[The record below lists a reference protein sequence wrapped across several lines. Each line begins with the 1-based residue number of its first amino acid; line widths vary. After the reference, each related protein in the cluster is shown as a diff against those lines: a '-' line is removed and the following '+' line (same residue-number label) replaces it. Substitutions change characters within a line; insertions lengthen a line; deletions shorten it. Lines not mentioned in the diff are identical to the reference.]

1 MFLLILLFGTG
12 VYAQTVNGVVRDD
25 GALPGATI
33 QIKGTNT
40 GVTTDFDGNFSI
52 DANENDILVV
62 SFIGYATQEVTVSG
76 QDDLSITLV
85 SDSELEEIVL
95 TGYGSQ
101 RREEL
106 TSAITTI
113 KSEDFNEVT

>member
-1 MFLLILLFGTG
+1 M
-12 VYAQTVNGVVRDD
+12 V
-25 GALPGATI
+25 ATI

-95 TGYGSQ
+95 TGYGSFRNQ
-101 RREEL
+101 LKLSLLVHYLRPMLL
-106 TSAITTI
+106 TSHLDHLPSPLVLRIQ
-113 KSEDFNEVT
+113 

>member
-1 MFLLILLFGTG
+1 MKNGLIKNFMFLLIYCLEQEFT
-12 VYAQTVNGVVRDD
+12 QTVNGVVLGDD

-62 SFIGYATQEVTVSG
+62 SFIGYTPQEVTVSG

-101 RREEL
+101 EEV
-106 TSAITTI
+106 
-113 KSEDFNEVT
+113 N